1 MSGDQDRFYQIARGV
16 PKPTTIPPVRG
27 IPRIPI
33 IRGVSPGGLGP
44 VIIFEIVPRIL
55 DAGGTAPPWQDM
67 INPVTRKGYSSK
79 EEYYL
84 IGTVKREQRETIRS
98 YLTEAEAQS
107 ITKLEKRENGCLIV
121 ELPRSNT
128 SPAQQIAIEAASGN
142 SNSAMVVDPK
152 GNLAHFDGRPVKSKN
167 RVIDVD
173 ASLPKAKSQL
183 SPTPLLKRRE
193 EIAQRCGLTMEVRST
208 NQKVVDK
215 ASTDGFTAK
224 LLRMGGPYGGRDSVR
239 RNTDGGQVH
248 HTPAAKIS
256 PISQLPAGLTGLD
269 GYVWRVAN
277 DRGPSIWMRTE
288 DHQTT
293 KSFGSGRLADAYRAK
308 QDQLIKQ
315 GKFKEAVQMDI
326 DDIRTNFPDD
336 RYEPGIKQ
344 LEKYIK
350 TLDKQGNIIS
360 QASSQ
365 QTSSIPVAASNPIS
379 QKVSQ
384 PGLDRQGQDQLSDR
398 STGQEVARFKNALG
412 DIVAQ
417 ARKLNTYSLN
427 DVSSKAVLSPT
438 NLSTQQSYAE
448 MLALS
453 VAASKGGD
461 PATKNSL
468 FTAQDKGATMD
479 IYANGSKLASIDRK
493 AGKAETITIE
503 RGMTASEKQNLS
515 QQKAEMRSTS
525 QAQTIASRGNSP
537 PQRGLQR

>member
-1 MSGDQDRFYQIARGV
+1 MSGNQDRFYQIARGV
-16 PKPTTIPPVRG
+16 PKPTTIPPVRT
-27 IPRIPI
+27 IPS
-33 IRGVSPGGLGP
+33 IRGVSPGGLAP
-44 VIIFEIVPRIL
+44 VIIFEVIPRIL
-55 DAGGTAPPWQDM
+55 DAGGTARPWEGDM
-67 INPVTRKGYSSK
+67 INPITRTGYRSK

-84 IGTVKREQRETIRS
+84 TGTVNIEQRKTIRS

-121 ELPRSNT
+121 ELPRPDT
-128 SPAQQIAIEAASGN
+128 SPAHQIAIEAASGN

-152 GNLAHFDGRPVKSKN
+152 GNLAHFDGRPVKLKN
-167 RVIDVD
+167 RVIEVD

-183 SPTPLLKRRE
+183 SPTPLLNRRK
-193 EIAQRCGLTMEVRST
+193 EIAQRCGLSMEVRST
-208 NQKVVDK
+208 NQGVVDK
-215 ASTDGFTAK
+215 ASKDGFTAK
-224 LLRMGGPYGGRDSVR
+224 LLRMGGPYGGSSSVR
-239 RNTDGGQVH
+239 GNTDGGQVH
-248 HTPAAKIS
+248 HTPAAQIS
-256 PISQLPAGLTGLD
+256 PISQVPAGIRGFD
-269 GYVWRVAN
+269 IYVWRVAN

-288 DHQTT
+288 DHKKT
-293 KSFGSGRLADAYRAK
+293 KSFGNDSTAKAYRAK

-326 DDIRTNFPDD
+326 DDIRTNFPDN
-336 RYEPGIKQ
+336 RYEPGIRQ

-365 QTSSIPVAASNPIS
+365 QTNSTPVAASNSIF

-384 PGLDRQGQDQLSDR
+384 PDLNRQGQYQLSDR

-412 DIVAQ
+412 DVVAQ
-417 ARKLNTYSLN
+417 ARKLNTYSLS
-427 DVSSKAVLSPT
+427 DVSSKAVLSST
-438 NLSTQQSYAE
+438 SLNTQQSYAE

-453 VAASKGGD
+453 VAAAKGGD

-468 FTAQDKGATMD
+468 FTAQDKGSTID

-515 QQKAEMRSTS
+515 QQRAEMLSNR
-525 QAQTIASRGNSP
+525 QAQTIASRGNSS
-537 PQRGLQR
+537 QRGLQR